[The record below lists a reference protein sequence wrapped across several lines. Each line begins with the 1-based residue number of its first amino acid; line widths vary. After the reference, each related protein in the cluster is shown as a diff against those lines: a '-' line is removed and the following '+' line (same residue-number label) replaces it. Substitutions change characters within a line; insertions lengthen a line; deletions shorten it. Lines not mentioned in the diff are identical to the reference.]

1 MGSRDSL
8 APTSLQLPRAGGCHS
23 LARDSADS
31 ALPPLYSLLP
41 SSLLVA
47 SRVDLCLL
55 SILSSCSMPCPS
67 CVFFVCVTLLGMWN
81 LSSPVPLTLGAW
93 SPNHWTTRE
102 VPSCVLISLSSTCP
116 LSSSPCPARA
126 LSVSMSSCLLSSPSF
141 SFLVLSSSSYNSPSL
156 FLPITREM
164 FLSIVSPNSL
174 VFTSSFCSLIFWPI
188 FPFSFLEF
196 LHISATPSLFSFSLS
211 VFVFLPHY
219 SFFPPFFFF
228 SPLGALD
235 LPICLH
241 LCVSMCLSLPKFL
254 NSRILSPPDPGCP
267 GSSPRGIVGTRDV
280 RKVASEAWDGVA

>member
-41 SSLLVA
+41 SNLLVA

-196 LHISATPSLFSFSLS
+196 LHISATPSLSSGAGRAPS
-211 VFVFLPHY
+211 VGQ
-219 SFFPPFFFF
+219 FPPM
-228 SPLGALD
+228 SPAIMPPLGGRVRVQASKR
-235 LPICLH
+235 
-241 LCVSMCLSLPKFL
+241 VCLSA
-254 NSRILSPPDPGCP
+254 LSPSCLFIMLPGLKRTCF
-267 GSSPRGIVGTRDV
+267 
-280 RKVASEAWDGVA
+280 KE